1 MAASQQNP
9 IIIISGPAG
18 VGKTTIAKALQRN
31 HPNLETS
38 VTYTTREPRP
48 ESPEDK
54 KIYYIT
60 PTEFE
65 NMITAGEFL
74 EWAKVHGQYY
84 GTHKQKTFDKL
95 KTHPVI
101 FNVDVQGAKQ
111 IMEKIADHPLIS
123 IFLEPESIE
132 QIKERIIKRGH
143 SDPADLARR
152 LESADKE
159 LKEKGRYQYQIINN
173 EGRVKHTIIQI
184 EKILAPYL
192 HPKNSLISQIRLF
205 FRF

>member
-1 MAASQQNP
+1 MVTAKQNP

-18 VGKTTIAKALQRN
+18 VGKTTIAKALQRDY
-31 HPNLETS
+31 PNLETS
-38 VTYTTREPRP
+38 VTYTTRQPRP
-48 ESPEDK
+48 EAPEDK

-60 PTEFE
+60 IPEFE
-65 NMITAGEFL
+65 RMIAQNEFL

-84 GTHKQKTFDKL
+84 GTHKNKTLDKL

-111 IMEKIADHPLIS
+111 IMSNTVDHPLIS
-123 IFLEPESIE
+123 IFLVPESIE

-143 SDPADLARR
+143 SDPNDLARR
-152 LESADKE
+152 LESAEKE
-159 LKEKGRYQYQIINN
+159 LKEQNIYQHQIINS
-173 EGRVKHTIIQI
+173 EGRVQETIAQV

-192 HPKNSLISQIRLF
+192 KQKTSIFSQISSL

>member
-1 MAASQQNP
+1 MIEAGQNP

-18 VGKTTIAKALQRN
+18 VGKTTIAKALQHN

-38 VTYTTREPRP
+38 VTFTTRQPRP
-48 ESPEDK
+48 EAPEDK

-60 PTEFE
+60 IPQFE
-65 NMITAGEFL
+65 KMIAQGEFL

-84 GTHKQKTFDKL
+84 GTHKEKTLAKL

-111 IMEKIADHPLIS
+111 IMSNTAGHPLIS
-123 IFLEPESIE
+123 IFLVPESIE
-132 QIKERIIKRGH
+132 QIKERIVKRGH
-143 SDPADLARR
+143 SDPDDLARR
-152 LESADKE
+152 LESAGKE
-159 LKEKGRYQYQIINN
+159 LKEQNIYQHQIINS
-173 EGRVKHTIIQI
+173 EGRVKETIAQV

-192 HPKNSLISQIRLF
+192 TPKTSIVSQIRSF
-205 FRF
+205 FHC